1 MFDSRVEEAIQ
12 QLWVDPWNGDGEHAK
27 KLLEEAAEEGNGDAY
42 YFLGRCYLGNEFILP
57 KFGFKEDNERG
68 IAYFNKSI
76 ELGSAVGI
84 FGARRVA
91 GFKPKCGSFIQPPFL
106 SLKEVWDA
114 VRALADEGEVF
125 CQYMLANA
133 YYYGDC
139 IEMLE
144 IPEEQVDGPMIQS
157 FQREAIELFEKSIKK
172 KLVLGIAN
180 LIDILSS
187 GDYGI
192 KEDPKRVQELIE
204 IGAKLQHPYYE
215 CKYGTQL
222 EDTNLDEAVRLYEKS
237 IMHGEDWACYRMG
250 RLYTYGGKLPQ
261 DLQKAMYY
269 FKKGIEIDPDTIGCN
284 NSLGEIYF
292 KGGDGVEVDYEKAVK
307 CFERTT
313 KQGNNWACA
322 MLGQCYLKGLG
333 TPVDYDAAR
342 RMFLEDPE
350 DELAAVGLG
359 EIYCYGLGVPAN
371 VKLGMDKYIIP
382 NVENERAKEICADY
396 RSGKIGGKKAR
407 LHMLCVEMFICAV
420 IAIILCVA
428 AELLLVELPAKMEQ
442 KKDPAKQV
450 ETVKVEKGAIGTEY
464 VDGVAV
470 LTSTKEVL
478 ASKDV
483 FVLPLDSYV
492 DYKHFDYGTEHWG
505 VISLDGKYIPVK
517 YNSHAETDNYTP
529 IGKLVKKPCGK
540 IKDLKAYAHQDESAI
555 EKDVYIDMDG
565 GMYEKQEGY
574 EEKVRD
580 AKLEKYV
587 ADMDEDQGRNTKLAK
602 AIMYSCIPMILLLHF
617 LGTAIGLFEPVFQ
630 KKE

>member
-1 MFDSRVEEAIQ
+1 
-12 QLWVDPWNGDGEHAK
+12 
-27 KLLEEAAEEGNGDAY
+27 
-42 YFLGRCYLGNEFILP
+42 
-57 KFGFKEDNERG
+57 
-68 IAYFNKSI
+68 
-76 ELGSAVGI
+76 
-84 FGARRVA
+84 
-91 GFKPKCGSFIQPPFL
+91 
-106 SLKEVWDA
+106 
-114 VRALADEGEVF
+114 
-125 CQYMLANA
+125 
-133 YYYGDC
+133 
-139 IEMLE
+139 
-144 IPEEQVDGPMIQS
+144 
-157 FQREAIELFEKSIKK
+157 
-172 KLVLGIAN
+172 
-180 LIDILSS
+180 
-187 GDYGI
+187 
-192 KEDPKRVQELIE
+192 
-204 IGAKLQHPYYE
+204 
-215 CKYGTQL
+215 
-222 EDTNLDEAVRLYEKS
+222 
-237 IMHGEDWACYRMG
+237 
-250 RLYTYGGKLPQ
+250 
-261 DLQKAMYY
+261 
-269 FKKGIEIDPDTIGCN
+269 
-284 NSLGEIYF
+284 
-292 KGGDGVEVDYEKAVK
+292 
-307 CFERTT
+307 
-313 KQGNNWACA
+313 
-322 MLGQCYLKGLG
+322 
-333 TPVDYDAAR
+333 
-342 RMFLEDPE
+342 
-350 DELAAVGLG
+350 
-359 EIYCYGLGVPAN
+359 
-371 VKLGMDKYIIP
+371 MDKYIIP
-382 NVENERAKEICADY
+382 NVENERAQEICADY

-464 VDGVAV
+464 VDGIDV

-492 DYKHFDYGTEHWG
+492 DYKHFDYGTEHWA
-505 VISLDGKYIPVK
+505 VISLDDKYIPVK

-540 IKDLKAYAHQDESAI
+540 IKDLKAYTHQGESAI